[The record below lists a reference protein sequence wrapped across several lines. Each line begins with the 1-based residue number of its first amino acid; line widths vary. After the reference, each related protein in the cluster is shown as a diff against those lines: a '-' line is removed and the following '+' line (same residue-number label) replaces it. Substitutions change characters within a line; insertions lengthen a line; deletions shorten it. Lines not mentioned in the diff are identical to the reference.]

1 MVDAPKS
8 EEKNCGRAVH
18 SRHDDQCQGAARG
31 LVWPVRHLGSAH
43 RGLETSTTEQPRA
56 LGHSVTRK
64 EFGVLIQAKGHEII
78 AATWPVD
85 PFGEQSDATTARIK
99 AAAGSAVTR
108 ANET

>member
-1 MVDAPKS
+1 M
-8 EEKNCGRAVH
+8 
-18 SRHDDQCQGAARG
+18 
-31 LVWPVRHLGSAH
+31 
-43 RGLETSTTEQPRA
+43 
-56 LGHSVTRK
+56 
-64 EFGVLIQAKGHEII
+64 LIQAKGHEII